1 MSRVQIF
8 WSINQIKISHF
19 SGMKPIIEKAYGEK
33 EALFESLKIH
43 GELYIRANPTMQQ
56 MATVYLLDNKRI

>member
-1 MSRVQIF
+1 
-8 WSINQIKISHF
+8 
-19 SGMKPIIEKAYGEK
+19 MKPIIEKAYGEK